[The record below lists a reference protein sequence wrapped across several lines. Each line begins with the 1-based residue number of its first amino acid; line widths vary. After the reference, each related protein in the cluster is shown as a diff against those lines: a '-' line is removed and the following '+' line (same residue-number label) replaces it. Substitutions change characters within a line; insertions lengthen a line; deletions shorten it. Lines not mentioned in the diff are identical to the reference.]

1 MVIDESDERLFR
13 DPSEFSNKTKA
24 EKIHTICLTA
34 TAYDG
39 EDDGLERRVLD
50 LLGYKIYYNSAKN

>member
-1 MVIDESDERLFR
+1 MVIDESDERIFR
-13 DPSEFSNKTKA
+13 DPMEFRNKTKA

-39 EDDGLERRVLD
+39 EGDCLEKRVLD
-50 LLGYKIYYNSAKN
+50 KLGY